1 MIKTAPQ
8 LELDINSNGKPL
20 QATLQDIL
28 EQLANLTAR
37 VAGLEK
43 PVLPTA
49 AQEPTA
55 VAKAEAPVPAITPA
69 PEMKSSI
76 AVEAG
81 ITEEEV
87 LAISAALAAWLGVQP
102 HIRQIRLIRTSA
114 WAQQGRV
121 TIQASHGLH
130 H

>member
-8 LELDINSNGKPL
+8 PELDASSNGKPL

-28 EQLANLTAR
+28 EQLANLSER

-43 PVLPTA
+43 LVSPA
-49 AQEPTA
+49 AQESVA
-55 VAKAEAPVPAITPA
+55 VVKAEAPAAVAPA
-69 PEMKSSI
+69 PEAKSSV
-76 AVEAG
+76 AAEAG

-87 LAISAALAAWLGVQP
+87 LAISAALAAWLGCQP